1 VTIHYVSPEFK
12 LRKFLVDCRSTEM
25 KEDDQG
31 IASLISSMIS
41 SISG

>member
-1 VTIHYVSPEFK
+1 
-12 LRKFLVDCRSTEM
+12 VDCRSTEM

-41 SISG
+41 SISGWNECE

>member
-1 VTIHYVSPEFK
+1 
-12 LRKFLVDCRSTEM
+12 M

-41 SISG
+41 SISGQKTWK